1 MKRVVTHFYMSLL
14 LAAGWVQA
22 QTSPSDDIRESTD
35 PSRAAQVEQKA
46 RSLGDTGIPADQSGA
61 GMSGSGTA
69 KSGTSNSGTATGS
82 GAGTGSPAGS
92 MSSPTGT
99 EDMSGAPKSSGS
111 SSGGTQRLQP
121 PADSRFAEPTQPR

>member
-1 MKRVVTHFYMSLL
+1 MKRVVTPLYMLLL
-14 LAAGWVQA
+14 LATGWVQA

-46 RSLGDTGIPADQSGA
+46 KSLGDTGIPADQSGA

-69 KSGTSNSGTATGS
+69 TSGTSNSGTATSS
-82 GAGTGSPAGS
+82 GVDTGSPAGS
-92 MSSPTGT
+92 TTSPTGT

-111 SSGGTQRLQP
+111 SSGGTQRLQQ
-121 PADSRFAEPTQPR
+121 PANSRFAKPTQPR